1 MRCLALLLCLL
12 PAVSAAETYRV
23 GAGWPHATLQQL
35 LASVSLQSGDVV
47 EVEPGSYAGGVILQ
61 RSGTAG
67 SPIVIRGLRDGLG
80 QRPLLSGGTNTF
92 EFRRADHVVFEGF
105 ELTGGSSRCVFVHA
119 RDVVLRD
126 LLVRDCPGQGI
137 LSADLNTGNLT
148 LEYSEIRNSGAGI
161 GQHALYIQ
169 SDEVSHPGS
178 VFRMRFNYVH
188 SGTGGNLLKSRH
200 ERNLIHYNWF
210 EGAWYH
216 EVELIGPDP
225 NFQQPGWT
233 PGLVREDSELLGNVI
248 VHSSPLNPFGAVMRL
263 GSDGTGQTHGRYRL
277 VNNTILVTANVSPV
291 TVLRLFED
299 LESVE
304 AHNNLIWRSTPGELR
319 IERTVEA
326 VWAAGERRVAGS
338 NNWINAGATLVPPEW
353 IGTLSGA
360 DPALANAGAFDL
372 RPTEASP
379 LVAAGNPSPTSP
391 AAWPFPNPTL
401 LPQFLP
407 PVRAWLAPGSER
419 PRSASSPPNVGAL
432 DDIGGIFADSFE

>member
-1 MRCLALLLCLL
+1 MRRLALILSLL
-12 PAVSAAETYRV
+12 PTAAAAETYRV
-23 GAGWPHATLQQL
+23 GAGWPHT
-35 LASVSLQSGDVV
+35 SLQSLLAEVDLQPGDVV

-61 RSGTAG
+61 RSGTDA

-137 LSADLNTGNLT
+137 LSADLDTGNLT
-148 LEYSEIRNSGAGI
+148 LEYSEIRSSGG
-161 GQHALYIQ
+161 GSFQHALYIQ
-169 SDEVSHPGS
+169 SDEVSNPGS

-210 EGAWYH
+210 EGAWFH
-216 EVELIGPDP
+216 ELELIGPDP

-233 PGLVREDSELLGNVI
+233 PELVREDSELLGNVI
-248 VHSSPLNPFGAVMRL
+248 VHSAPLNPFGAVMRL
-263 GSDGTGQTHGRYRL
+263 GGDGTGQSRGRYRL
-277 VNNTILVTANVSPV
+277 VNNTILVSATVSPV

-299 LESVE
+299 LEAVE

-326 VWAAGERRVAGS
+326 VWAAGERRAAGS
-338 NNWINAGATLVPPEW
+338 NNWINAGATIVPAEW
-353 IGTLSGA
+353 TGTLSGV
-360 DPALANAGAFDL
+360 DPALADPAALDL
-372 RPTEASP
+372 RPTESSP
-379 LVAAGNPSPTSP
+379 LIAAGNPMPTSP
-391 AAWPFPNPTL
+391 AAWPFPSPTL

-407 PVRAWLAPGSER
+407 PLRAWLEPGSER
-419 PRSASSPPNVGAL
+419 PRSSVSPPSIGAL
-432 DDIGGIFADSFE
+432 DDTGGIFADGFE